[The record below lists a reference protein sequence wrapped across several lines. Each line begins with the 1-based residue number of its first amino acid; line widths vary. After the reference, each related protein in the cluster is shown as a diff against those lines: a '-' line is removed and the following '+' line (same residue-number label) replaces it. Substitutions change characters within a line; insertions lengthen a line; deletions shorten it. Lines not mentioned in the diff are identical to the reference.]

1 MVSLIANCE
10 PRRRST
16 EHDPICHRN
25 FGSMAPGTI
34 EGRQRNI
41 SLPIVGKSAE
51 DEARLIV
58 GRDDGDAA
66 LALLVVE

>member
-1 MVSLIANCE
+1 
-10 PRRRST
+10 
-16 EHDPICHRN
+16 
-25 FGSMAPGTI
+25 MAPGTI
-34 EGRQRNI
+34 EGRQRDM
-41 SLPIVGKSAE
+41 SLQIVGKSAE